1 MATDRKLG
9 IIEVTK
15 LQTGY
20 YITASG
26 ATKGLWEG
34 NTHLQTVTCPFP
46 ALKYGKQFF
55 KDCTNLT
62 SVTIS
67 NLGNLEDAQQFMQG
81 CSSVTSVTL
90 GSLSSLKYG
99 QQFLKDCTSLSTVSL
114 SDLVNLENADELLCN
129 TGISSINLIADK
141 CTSATDMLKGTKVEM
156 ADISMAK
163 LTTYGSGT
171 LFGMPNTVT
180 KLKGNFPILT
190 SCTLPV
196 SIRQL
201 TGNFSGLSDDKA
213 GNLISS
219 LTNLQIAGEN
229 AGNPLTFNVT
239 SFNGKSFNN
248 SLTSAYL
255 WTANLDNAT
264 ALFAGCQSL
273 TNVPVVSA
281 TNLTTITRMC
291 ENCTGILNV
300 PSHIGMFGSAKY
312 AQRTFSGCTA
322 IPAVQLQIDNVIDCS
337 GMFEM
342 SQMSQD
348 SNPALTYAY
357 LDTSDT
363 AFTTANSMFK
373 GCKNLA
379 NVGSTKLTDGNRKP
393 MNMNAVTD
401 AESMFEGCSALTYFY
416 SQTAALINGGRMF
429 ANSGVT
435 KVLSGGTGT
444 TAQLPKL
451 INGSYMFYNVEQKAG
466 ENATIALVTPNLV
479 DGAYM
484 FANTSICY
492 LSLSNQSLSLPY
504 ASLSNGLGMFE
515 NTALQGVKPE
525 VSSGEM
531 YTLGIDVTG
540 LVNGESMFN
549 HCTSLTYFKGDLKSL
564 KTGYN
569 MFCKCK
575 IDRESL
581 AYIADNIRDVTTET
595 DWTYDKWS
603 TTPTTNGEGETTY
616 TEKGVIEEGKRKIIH
631 IDCYGFADN
640 AENNGSTPEGQAEG
654 EETDPKTVTHADY
667 IAARNKLEAK
677 GWTLVTCGYNEADV
691 VYDISEANTSASG
704 KPFVHN
710 LDLWIGERYEP
721 YGLQITSIT
730 YDGTNGVMN
739 GTTEKDRKSDAQS

>member
-55 KDCTNLT
+55 KDCTNLKT
-62 SVTIS
+62 VSIS
-67 NLGNLEDAQQFMQG
+67 DLGNLEDAQQFMQG

-90 GSLSSLKYG
+90 GSLSNLKYG
-99 QQFLKDCTSLSTVSL
+99 QQFLKDCKGITSVTL
-114 SDLVNLENADELLCN
+114 SDLGNLENADELLCN
-129 TGISSINLIADK
+129 TKISKINLIADK
-141 CTSATDMLKGTKVEM
+141 CTSATNMLKDTNVAE
-156 ADISMAK
+156 ADISMAS
-163 LTTYGSGT
+163 LENYQGT
-171 LFGMPNTVT
+171 LFGMPSTVT
-180 KLKGNFPILT
+180 KLKGNFPVLT
-190 SCTLPV
+190 SCTLPT
-196 SIRQL
+196 SITHL
-201 TGNFSGLSDDKA
+201 YGNFSGLSNVNA

-219 LTNLQIAGEN
+219 LTNINEAGESSQ
-229 AGNPLTFNVT
+229 NPLTFAVT
-239 SFNGKSFNN
+239 SFNGKSFPSTLTNAYLHVS
-248 SLTSAYL
+248 SLT
-255 WTANLDNAT
+255 DAT
-264 ALFAGCQSL
+264 ALFAGCSRL

-300 PSHIGMFGSAKY
+300 PSHTGMFSGAKY
-312 AQRTFSGCTA
+312 AQGTFKGCTS
-322 IPAVQLQIDNVIDCS
+322 IPAVQLQIDNVIDGTS
-337 GMFEM
+337 MFEDCT
-342 SQMSQD
+342 SL
-348 SNPALTYAY
+348 AYAY
-357 LDTSDT
+357 LNTST
-363 AFTTANSMFK
+363 SAFTTANSMFK

-379 NVGSTKLTDGNRKP
+379 NVGSTQLSDGNRNP

-401 AESMFEGCSALTYFY
+401 AESMFEGCSALSYFY
-416 SQTAALINGGRMF
+416 SRTAALINGGRMF

-444 TAQLPKL
+444 TAQLPEL
-451 INGSYMFYNVEQKAG
+451 INGSYMFYNVKQKAG

-484 FANTSICY
+484 FANTSISY

-540 LVNGESMFN
+540 LVNGEGMFCN
-549 HCTSLTYFKGDLKSL
+549 CTSLTYFKGDLKSL

-616 TEKGVIEEGKRKIIH
+616 TEKGEIEEGKRKIIH

-710 LDLWIGERYEP
+710 LDLWIGERYAP
-721 YGLQITSIT
+721 YGLQITSIS

>member
-55 KDCTNLT
+55 KDCTNLKT
-62 SVTIS
+62 VSIS

-90 GSLSSLKYG
+90 GSLTNLKYG
-99 QQFLKDCTSLSTVSL
+99 QQFLKDCKGITSVTL
-114 SDLVNLENADELLCN
+114 SDLGNLENADELLCN
-129 TGISSINLIADK
+129 TKISSINLIADK
-141 CTSATDMLKGTKVEM
+141 CTSATDMLKDTNVAE
-156 ADISMAK
+156 ADISMAS
-163 LTTYGSGT
+163 LENYGSGT

-180 KLKGNFPILT
+180 TLKGNFPILT
-190 SCTLPV
+190 SCTLPT
-196 SIRQL
+196 SITKL
-201 TGNFSGLSDDKA
+201 YGNFSGLSNVNA

-219 LTNLQIAGEN
+219 LTNINEAGESTQ
-229 AGNPLTFNVT
+229 NPLTFAVT
-239 SFNGKSFNN
+239 SFNGKSFPSTLTNAYLHVS
-248 SLTSAYL
+248 SLT
-255 WTANLDNAT
+255 DAT
-264 ALFAGCQSL
+264 ALFAGCTRL
-273 TNVPVVSA
+273 TNTPIVSA
-281 TNLTTITRMC
+281 SQLTTITRMC
-291 ENCTGILNV
+291 EGCYGILNV
-300 PSHIGMFGSAKY
+300 VSHGGMFGGAKY
-312 AQRTFSGCTA
+312 AQGTFKGCTA
-322 IPAVQLQIDNVIDCS
+322 IPAVQLQIDNVIDGTS
-337 GMFEM
+337 MFEDCT
-342 SQMSQD
+342 SL
-348 SNPALTYAY
+348 AYAY
-357 LDTSDT
+357 LTTST
-363 AFTTANSMFK
+363 SAFTTANSMFK
-373 GCKNLA
+373 GCSKLA
-379 NVGSTKLTDGNRKP
+379 HVGGSQVTNGTRKP
-393 MNMNAVTD
+393 MNMNSVTD
-401 AESMFEGCSALTYFY
+401 AESMFENCSALSYFY
-416 SQTAALINGGRMF
+416 SQTAALINGGSMF

-435 KVLSGGTGT
+435 KFISGGSGT
-444 TAQLPKL
+444 TAQLPNL
-451 INGSYMFYNVEQKAG
+451 INGSSMFQNVKQNVN
-466 ENATIALVTPNLV
+466 ENATISLVTPKLV
-479 DGAYM
+479 DGKYM
-484 FANTSICY
+484 FANTSIAY

-504 ASLSNGLGMFE
+504 ASLSNALGMFE
-515 NTALQGVKPE
+515 NVTLLQGVKPE

-531 YTLGIDVTG
+531 FTLGIDVTG
-540 LVNGESMFN
+540 VANGESMFN
-549 HCTSLTYFKGDLKSL
+549 HCTSLTSFRGDLKSL

-603 TTPTTNGEGETTY
+603 TTHTTNGEGETTY

-640 AENNGSTPEGQAEG
+640 AGSTPEGQAEG